1 MKKTVRDSMLQ
12 YISDGHKDAYGYRP
26 DMSRY
31 TGMSDAELEVA
42 VKEIDDAVG
51 ESIREDERRWAN
63 ALANW
68 EQQIAQTMESG
79 AADRD
84 TAIYWLLGAEQFDG
98 SDLAYGASY
107 VSYHFGMSTSMS
119 EPHNIEIQR
128 VINTHFKDK
137 VNAYMDEVHYA
148 D

>member
-1 MKKTVRDSMLQ
+1 MKMSPRDSMLQ

-31 TGMSDAELEVA
+31 TGMSDAELEVV
-42 VKEIDDAVG
+42 VKEIDDAVAK
-51 ESIREDERRWAN
+51 SIKEDEQRWAN
-63 ALANW
+63 ALAEW
-68 EQQIAQTMESG
+68 ERQIALTIEAG
-79 AADRD
+79 ASDRD
-84 TAIYWLLGAEQFDG
+84 TAIQWLLGAEQFDG

-107 VSYHFGMSTSMS
+107 VSYHFGMFTGMS

>member
-1 MKKTVRDSMLQ
+1 MKMSVRDSMLQ

-31 TGMSDAELEVA
+31 TGMSDAELEVV

-51 ESIREDERRWAN
+51 ESIKEDERRWAI

-107 VSYHFGMSTSMS
+107 VSYHFGMFTGMS

-137 VNAYMDEVHYA
+137 INAYMDEVHYA